1 MKKMIELTMLLFVI
15 VLTGCVESKTSLS
28 GKACLGINNLALVE
42 YLDGQCKDGDIVA
55 TKRPAYYCDFNYSVA
70 YNSYN
75 SATCVY
81 NGKLR
86 EERIK

>member
-1 MKKMIELTMLLFVI
+1 MISLIAQFTKSIDFA
-15 VLTGCVESKTSLS
+15 VLYSMIDHGF
-28 GKACLGINNLALVE
+28 
-42 YLDGQCKDGDIVA
+42 YDGG
-55 TKRPAYYCDFNYSVA
+55 YNYAVA

-86 EERIK
+86 EERVK